1 MKVRDISAL
10 SLFVEW
16 LPLARSSE
24 VFTSVNLLRWRKLTI
39 HLSNGEVLTADHPDY
54 LLMPPEKNWVLHV
67 KPKGKGLQFVPTAH
81 IASLEL
87 ETDSV
92 PS

>member
-1 MKVRDISAL
+1 MTND
-10 SLFVEW
+10 
-16 LPLARSSE
+16 E
-24 VFTSVNLLRWRKLTI
+24 VHSTIFKQRWRRLII
-39 HLSNGEVLTADHPDY
+39 HMSSGEVLTADHPDY

-67 KPKGKGLQFVPTAH
+67 KPQGKGLQFVPTAH